1 MKTKQILTTIAAAAM
16 LTLSALPAQAIP
28 AWPGKLTKQQPDGTV
43 LTYRVVGDEHCH
55 ALVTDDGYEVA
66 ADADGALRYVSYAAG
81 QRLLMGLAHDAAS
94 RTASETAKLSSLN
107 SPLTPSNSPLTPPKK
122 TMARLAADGFP
133 TTGNVRGLVLL
144 VEFQDREFQAD
155 YGQDTFRQLLNDA
168 GYAQYGAQGSAR
180 DFFVDQSNGL
190 FTPTFDVAGPLKLS
204 KPMANYGGDDDQGY
218 DAGAGDMV
226 REACQMAHDQGT
238 DFSQYDY
245 NNDGRVDFVYVVYAG
260 YGQQY
265 GAPAETIWPHTANL
279 TDWGIEL
286 ELDGKQ
292 VGRYACGSELKYNSG
307 TQLEGIGTF
316 CHEFGHVLGLPDFY
330 DTRHANSTRIGLWSV
345 MDQGC
350 YLNES
355 RTPCAYSA
363 FERMSLGWMTL
374 TDLTEPSDNVQLP
387 ELTKSLVAYRVPT
400 SRPDEYFVLENRQQ
414 QGWDAYQPAR
424 GMLIYHVDY
433 DKDAWDQ
440 NTVNNGSNMRYDLM
454 EADGLMSRDTYATDV
469 FPSKGND
476 RFTDNSTPSALMRD
490 GTPTRRPLIS
500 IRDVGG
506 TINFRYMQEPLPRPD
521 APSVSDVTD
530 HSLTAQWTPISGAQG
545 YRLQAREVLTAEENP
560 VVADETF
567 EKLRTGSYGVPDEG
581 EMGAVLDSYLSQEG
595 WSGSGLHQ
603 AGGRLHIAEGGSL
616 SSPLLDLS
624 EPEGRFTV
632 ALRAMAAPEQE
643 ATFSVKATRNNG
655 KELSAAGDLHA
666 TSDAEH
672 EIIISMTEG
681 IGRTRLVLTATEGD
695 LYISRLRIVK
705 DHVDGSDVWAEVG
718 HTVTASDITGN
729 SYTLS
734 GLLAQ
739 KTYALTL
746 TALSDD
752 EELSSLPSPEVLVST
767 KAEGEGIADPFSSAP
782 QLSNSYYNIMGQ
794 RTSSATK
801 GLKIVRTGTVT
812 KKVVL

>member
-1 MKTKQILTTIAAAAM
+1 MPL
-16 LTLSALPAQAIP
+16 
-28 AWPGKLTKQQPDGTV
+28 
-43 LTYRVVGDEHCH
+43 H
-55 ALVTDDGYEVA
+55 A
-66 ADADGALRYVSYAAG
+66 
-81 QRLLMGLAHDAAS
+81 
-94 RTASETAKLSSLN
+94 
-107 SPLTPSNSPLTPPKK
+107 
-122 TMARLAADGFP
+122 
-133 TTGNVRGLVLL
+133 
-144 VEFQDREFQAD
+144 
-155 YGQDTFRQLLNDA
+155 
-168 GYAQYGAQGSAR
+168 
-180 DFFVDQSNGL
+180 
-190 FTPTFDVAGPLKLS
+190 
-204 KPMANYGGDDDQGY
+204 
-218 DAGAGDMV
+218 
-226 REACQMAHDQGT
+226 C
-238 DFSQYDY
+238 
-245 NNDGRVDFVYVVYAG
+245 
-260 YGQQY
+260 
-265 GAPAETIWPHTANL
+265 
-279 TDWGIEL
+279 
-286 ELDGKQ
+286 
-292 VGRYACGSELKYNSG
+292 
-307 TQLEGIGTF
+307 
-316 CHEFGHVLGLPDFY
+316 
-330 DTRHANSTRIGLWSV
+330 
-345 MDQGC
+345 
-350 YLNES
+350 
-355 RTPCAYSA
+355 
-363 FERMSLGWMTL
+363 
-374 TDLTEPSDNVQLP
+374 
-387 ELTKSLVAYRVPT
+387 
-400 SRPDEYFVLENRQQ
+400 
-414 QGWDAYQPAR
+414 
-424 GMLIYHVDY
+424 
-433 DKDAWDQ
+433 
-440 NTVNNGSNMRYDLM
+440 
-454 EADGLMSRDTYATDV
+454 
-469 FPSKGND
+469 KGND

-500 IRDVGG
+500 IRDVNG

-632 ALRAMAAPEQE
+632 ALRVMAAPEQE

-681 IGRTRLVLTATEGD
+681 IGRTRLVLTANEGD

-767 KAEGEGIADPFSSAP
+767 KAEGEGIADPSSSAP